1 MFYKFLNYLTKT
13 KIRVFVTKALKRF
26 SPNFYQQLSNL
37 LLTKKSNLVFSKE
50 FYDIVRNEEEVRRN
64 EEEVRRL
71 DNNIKAGKRILKKLW
86 Y

>member
-37 LLTKKSNLVFSKE
+37 VLAKKSKLVFSRE
-50 FYDIVRNEEEVRRN
+50 FYDIVRN

-71 DNNIKAGKRILKKLW
+71 DNNIKAGKRILKKL
-86 Y
+86 